1 MPTEALKERLRRLP
15 LVKHLVLILVGF
27 SLHQT
32 VPQDRQR
39 GVAAQAEGAALVQIK
54 ICANLLKA
62 QLAALELI

>member
-15 LVKHLVLILVGF
+15 LVKHLKRTLAVF
-27 SLHQT
+27 SLRQIAQ
-32 VPQDRQR
+32 QDRQR